1 MSRKLSSASIC
12 LLLAACLAS
21 TTYAVT
27 QRSPWSM
34 GGTGTTPLPPNS
46 SAPLANQPNYNPT
59 VPYIGIIPTFI
70 TSTVSERFLLV
81 LRLENGQV
89 VGVTRAETRQV
100 VLLRAPAGETLRLDV
115 FPLDGAG
122 QPIVGIPVQVG
133 VSVAVSV
140 GAP

>member
-1 MSRKLSSASIC
+1 MTNAQRILTTLC
-12 LLLAACLAS
+12 CLALALP
-21 TTYAVT
+21 TTAGRPKSFSFGGGPDTAPPVG
-27 QRSPWSM
+27 SP
-34 GGTGTTPLPPNS
+34 
-46 SAPLANQPNYNPT
+46 APLANLPNYNPT
-59 VPYIGIIPTFI
+59 VPYVGLIPTFI

-140 GAP
+140 GAQ